1 MHYNQPKFRPM
12 GDRSLLVE
20 LGDEI
25 SPAINQ
31 SVQELFV
38 GLDLQQPNGILE
50 LVPGYRSL
58 LVICD
63 PLVVSLADLKQIIA
77 EIHNNLDRS
86 QLPEPRDRQNPGCLR

>member
-1 MHYNQPKFRPM
+1 MRYEKPKFRPM

-38 GLDLQQPNGILE
+38 GLDLQKPNGILE

-58 LVICD
+58 LVMPRSKELI
-63 PLVVSLADLKQIIA
+63 LVVVY
-77 EIHNNLDRS
+77 IHQRSFPGGPVYLLDGTGK
-86 QLPEPRDRQNPGCLR
+86 NPGVEPPE